1 MKILLSDKNKS
12 LDQMSRGVFVRVQA
26 SRIVQIDDSNLY
38 KWASEMRPS
47 SEPHGQRSKRGV
59 VMRNGQGASK
69 MRPIC
74 HDVSFLL
81 WVLGGIFDALL
92 SFGFHTLGSIR
103 SAHST

>member
-47 SEPHGQRSKRGV
+47 SEPHVQRSKRGV
-59 VMRNGQGASK
+59 AMRNGQGASK

-92 SFGFHTLGSIR
+92 SFGFHTLGSIH